1 ANAGT
6 LAAFCSV
13 GVCLI
18 VLRIREPG
26 RKRVFKAPL
35 WPVVGAVSVIGCLV
49 FFLSLKPVTQIGFV
63 VWNVVGVAIYLL
75 WSSRNSRLAK
85 GEETAA

>member
-1 ANAGT
+1 
-6 LAAFCSV
+6 
-13 GVCLI
+13 
-18 VLRIREPG
+18 
-26 RKRVFKAPL
+26 
-35 WPVVGAVSVIGCLV
+35 
-49 FFLSLKPVTQIGFV
+49 VTQIGFV

>member
-1 ANAGT
+1 M
-6 LAAFCSV
+6 
-13 GVCLI
+13 
-18 VLRIREPG
+18 
-26 RKRVFKAPL
+26 
-35 WPVVGAVSVIGCLV
+35 IGCLV